1 MAAGAAVAV
10 EVASAGASVAVTL
23 TANRGA
29 RRRLRTISILPVACS
44 DGKDLSGIGHSCGSL
59 AGLDSPSTLGMTQQV
74 PVVPEL

>member
-44 DGKDLSGIGHSCGSL
+44 DGKDLSGTGDACGSL
-59 AGLDSPSTLGMTQQV
+59 AGAALPSTLGMTQQ
-74 PVVPEL
+74 PCVVPEL